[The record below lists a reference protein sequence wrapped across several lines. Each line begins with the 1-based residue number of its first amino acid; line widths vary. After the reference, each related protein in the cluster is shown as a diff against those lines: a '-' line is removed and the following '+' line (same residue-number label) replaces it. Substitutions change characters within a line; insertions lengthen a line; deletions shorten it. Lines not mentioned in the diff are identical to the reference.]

1 MESKITEKEYKALE
15 QIAKDSFY
23 DVAERGGLEIYGRD
37 SLDFVEVSVGS
48 IKVAL
53 TRAYEL
59 GKKNRKNK

>member
-1 MESKITEKEYKALE
+1 MKDKITEAEYKALE

-59 GKKNRKNK
+59 GKKSRKSK

>member
-37 SLDFVEVSVGS
+37 SLDFVEVRNL
-48 IKVAL
+48 K
-53 TRAYEL
+53 EL
-59 GKKNRKNK
+59 R

>member
-15 QIAKDSFY
+15 QIAKDAFY

-59 GKKNRKNK
+59 GKKSRKSK